1 MRKERALTPRQHRA
15 IELIVAGHNKTKVAA
30 MVGAKRGTLR
40 KWLDK
45 PLFIEA
51 LENARIERRQYAA
64 AALDA
69 AVPAAI
75 ARLIRLVK
83 DETVRPATQLRA
95 ANSILDRAGIM
106 RQQAH
111 EISAKRDLVTL
122 SPSEYAAAK
131 VEEVRGDIAQMRAD
145 GKATG
150 IASLHRLE
158 GELMEAHTRALTA
171 ESENT
176 EEATDAE
183 HLAELREIVQGL
195 PQAALDQLAEV
206 IESTRKPPGL
216 KVVGGG

>member
-1 MRKERALTPRQHRA
+1 VPKERGLTTKQHHA
-15 IELIVAGHNKTKVAA
+15 IEMILAGHSQRRVAEF
-30 MVGAKRGTLR
+30 VGAQRRTVR
-40 KWLDK
+40 KWLEK
-45 PLFIEA
+45 PAFLEA
-51 LENARIERRQYAA
+51 LENARIERRQFAA

-122 SPSEYAAAK
+122 SPAEYAAAK
-131 VEEVRGDIAQMRAD
+131 VHEVRGDISQMRAD

-171 ESENT
+171 ENENT

-183 HLAELREIVQGL
+183 HLAELRSIVQGL

-206 IESTRKPPGL
+206 IESTRNPPGL
-216 KVVGGG
+216 KVVGRG